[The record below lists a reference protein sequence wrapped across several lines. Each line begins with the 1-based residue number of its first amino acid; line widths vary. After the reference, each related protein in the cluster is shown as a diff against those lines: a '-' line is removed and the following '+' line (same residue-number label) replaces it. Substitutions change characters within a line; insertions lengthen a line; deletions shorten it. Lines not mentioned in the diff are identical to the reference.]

1 LSLPLGSEKFKEDY
15 AMEEPRRENLPLLE
29 LDILRTFV
37 AIADT
42 GNFTTA
48 AEAVLRTPSAV
59 SMQIKKLEDM
69 LGATLFRRDARA
81 VTLTHHGEILLSSAR
96 RLLAMNNEI
105 VGRFVRPHMNG
116 VVNLG
121 APDDIGDLVLPEV
134 LRRFAEAYP
143 MVAVDVRI
151 DGSDSLRRQ
160 VAEGKLDVA
169 LFNCTGSNYNGEG
182 ELLYREKLVWAGKKC
197 GNAYA
202 RTPLPVSV
210 WEAGCIWRSKAL
222 DALDKSGRPYR
233 ISYLSAHHMG
243 QRAAI
248 RADIAVAPLARFLI
262 ADDMVELGEQQGLP
276 DIGYYDVGM
285 VMRAGAPAPVEAVA
299 EYIRGAVATLG
310 KSVELAA

>member
-1 LSLPLGSEKFKEDY
+1 MD
-15 AMEEPRRENLPLLE
+15 EPRRENLPLLE

-59 SMQIKKLEDM
+59 SMQIKKLEEM
-69 LGATLFRRDARA
+69 LGATLFRRDART
-81 VTLTHHGEILLSSAR
+81 VTLTHHGEVLLTSAR
-96 RLLAMNNEI
+96 RILAMNNEI

-121 APDDIGDLVLPEV
+121 APDDIGDVVLPEV

-143 MVAVDVRI
+143 LVAVDVRI
-151 DGSDSLRRQ
+151 EGSEALRRQ
-160 VAEGKLDVA
+160 VSEGKLDIA
-169 LFNCTGSNYNGEG
+169 LFNCTAGNFSGEG

-197 GNAYA
+197 GSAYA
-202 RTPLPVSV
+202 RSPVPVSV

-222 DALDKSGRPYR
+222 DALEKSGHPYR
-233 ISYLSAHHMG
+233 IAYLSAHHMG

-248 RADIAVAPLARFLI
+248 RADIAIAPLARFLI
-262 ADDMVELGEQQGLP
+262 ADDMVELGEAHGLP

-285 VMRAGAPAPVEAVA
+285 AMRTGAPAPVDALADYIRAAVA
-299 EYIRGAVATLG
+299 SIG
-310 KSVELAA
+310 KSVEMAA

>member
-1 LSLPLGSEKFKEDY
+1 
-15 AMEEPRRENLPLLE
+15 MEEPRRENLPLLE

-48 AEAVLRTPSAV
+48 AEIVLRTPSAV
-59 SMQIKKLEDM
+59 SMQIKKLEEM

-81 VTLTHHGEILLSSAR
+81 VTLTHHGEVLLSSAR
-96 RLLAMNNEI
+96 RLLALNNET
-105 VGRFVRPHMNG
+105 VARFIRPLMNG

-121 APDDIGDLVLPEV
+121 APDDIGDLILPEV

-143 MVAVDVRI
+143 SVAVDVRI
-151 DGSDSLRRQ
+151 EGSDTLRRH
-160 VAEGKLDVA
+160 VAEGKLDLA
-169 LFNCTGSNYNGEG
+169 LYNCSTGPFSGEG

-197 GNAYA
+197 GTAHTRN
-202 RTPLPVSV
+202 PVPVSV
-210 WEAGCIWRSKAL
+210 WEQGCIWRSRAL
-222 DALDKSGRPYR
+222 EALEKSGKPYR

-262 ADDMVELGEQQGLP
+262 SDDMVALGESHGLP
-276 DIGYYDVGM
+276 DLGYYDVGM
-285 VMRAGAPAPVEAVA
+285 VMRAGASAPVLAVA
-299 EYIRGAVATLG
+299 EYVRAAVSALG
-310 KSVELAA
+310 SAAEMAA

>member
-1 LSLPLGSEKFKEDY
+1 MD
-15 AMEEPRRENLPLLE
+15 EPRRENLPLLE

-59 SMQIKKLEDM
+59 SMQIKKLEEM

-81 VTLTHHGEILLSSAR
+81 VTLTHHGEILLTAAR
-96 RLLAMNNEI
+96 RMLAMNNEI

-151 DGSDSLRRQ
+151 EGSDTLRRQ
-160 VAEGKLDVA
+160 VAEGKLDIA
-169 LFNCTGSNYNGEG
+169 LFNCTAGNFNGEG

-202 RTPLPVSV
+202 RSPVPISV

-222 DALDKSGRPYR
+222 DALEKSGQPYR
-233 ISYLSAHHMG
+233 IAYLSAHHMG

-248 RADIAVAPLARFLI
+248 RADIAIAPLARFLI
-262 ADDMVELGEQQGLP
+262 ADDMVELGEAHGLP

-285 VMRAGAPAPVEAVA
+285 VMRAGSPKTVDALA
-299 EYIRGAVATLG
+299 EYIRGAVVSIG
-310 KSVELAA
+310 KSLEMAA

>member
-1 LSLPLGSEKFKEDY
+1 MD
-15 AMEEPRRENLPLLE
+15 EPRRENLPLLE

-59 SMQIKKLEDM
+59 SMQIKKLEET
-69 LGATLFRRDARA
+69 LGATLFSRDARA
-81 VTLTHHGEILLSSAR
+81 VTLTHHGELLLSAAR

-121 APDDIGDLVLPEV
+121 APDDIGDVILPEV
-134 LRRFAEAYP
+134 LRRFAEVYP
-143 MVAVDVRI
+143 LVAVDVRI
-151 DGSDSLRRQ
+151 ESSEALRRQ
-160 VAEGKLDVA
+160 VAEGKLDIA
-169 LFNCTGSNYNGEG
+169 LYNCTSNNFNGEG

-197 GNAYA
+197 GTAHL
-202 RTPLPVSV
+202 RDPLPVSV
-210 WEAGCIWRSKAL
+210 WESGCIWRSKAL
-222 DALDKSGRPYR
+222 EALEKSGRPYR

-262 ADDMVELGEQQGLP
+262 ADDMAELGEAHGVP

-285 VMRAGAPAPVEAVA
+285 VKRAGAPVTVDALADH
-299 EYIRGAVATLG
+299 IRAAVATLA
-310 KSVELAA
+310 KPVEMAA

>member
-1 LSLPLGSEKFKEDY
+1 MD
-15 AMEEPRRENLPLLE
+15 EPRRENLPLLE

-59 SMQIKKLEDM
+59 SMQIKKLEEM
-69 LGATLFRRDARA
+69 LGATLFRRDART
-81 VTLTHHGEILLSSAR
+81 VTLTHHGEVLLTSAR
-96 RLLAMNNEI
+96 RMLAMNNEI

-121 APDDIGDLVLPEV
+121 APDDIGDVVLPEV

-143 MVAVDVRI
+143 LVAVDVRI
-151 DGSDSLRRQ
+151 EGSEALRRQ
-160 VAEGKLDVA
+160 VSEGKLDIA
-169 LFNCTGSNYNGEG
+169 LFNCTAGNFSGEG

-197 GNAYA
+197 GSAYA
-202 RTPLPVSV
+202 RSPVPVSV

-222 DALDKSGRPYR
+222 DALEKSGHPYR
-233 ISYLSAHHMG
+233 IAYLSAHHMG

-248 RADIAVAPLARFLI
+248 RADIAIAPLARFLI
-262 ADDMVELGEQQGLP
+262 ADDMVELGEAHGLP

-285 VMRAGAPAPVEAVA
+285 AMRTGAPAPVDALADYIRAAVA
-299 EYIRGAVATLG
+299 SIG
-310 KSVELAA
+310 KSVEMAA

>member
-1 LSLPLGSEKFKEDY
+1 MD
-15 AMEEPRRENLPLLE
+15 EPRRENLPLLE

-96 RLLAMNNEI
+96 RILAMNNEI

-143 MVAVDVRI
+143 LVAVDVRI
-151 DGSDSLRRQ
+151 EGSETLRRQ
-160 VAEGKLDVA
+160 VSEGKLDIA
-169 LFNCTGSNYNGEG
+169 LYNCNSGCFGGEG

-197 GNAYA
+197 GHAYA

-222 DALDKSGRPYR
+222 DALEKSGHAYR
-233 ISYLSAHHMG
+233 IAYLSAHHMG

-248 RADIAVAPLARFLI
+248 RADIAIAPLARFLI
-262 ADDMVELGEQQGLP
+262 ADDMVELGEGHGLP
-276 DIGYYDVGM
+276 DIGYYDVGLL
-285 VMRAGAPAPVEAVA
+285 MRTGAPAPVDALADYIRAAVA
-299 EYIRGAVATLG
+299 SIG
-310 KSVELAA
+310 KSVEMAA

>member
-1 LSLPLGSEKFKEDY
+1 
-15 AMEEPRRENLPLLE
+15 MEEPRRENLPLLE
-29 LDILRTFV
+29 LDVLRTFV

-59 SMQIKKLEDM
+59 SMQIKKLEEM
-69 LGATLFRRDARA
+69 LGATLFSRDARA
-81 VTLTHHGEILLSSAR
+81 VALTHHGELLLSSAR

-121 APDDIGDLVLPEV
+121 APDDIGDIVLPEV

-143 MVAVDVRI
+143 LVAVDVRI
-151 DGSDSLRRQ
+151 EGSESLRRQ
-160 VAEGKLDVA
+160 VAEGRLDIA
-169 LFNCTGSNYNGEG
+169 LYNCTTSNFNGEG

-197 GNAYA
+197 GTAHL
-202 RTPLPVSV
+202 RQPLPVSV

-222 DALDKSGRPYR
+222 EALETSGRPYR

-262 ADDMVELGEQQGLP
+262 ADDMVELGEGHGLP

-285 VMRAGAPAPVEAVA
+285 VTRTGAPAPVAALADHIRAAVA
-299 EYIRGAVATLG
+299 SLA
-310 KSVELAA
+310 KSTEMAA

>member
-1 LSLPLGSEKFKEDY
+1 MD
-15 AMEEPRRENLPLLE
+15 EPRRENLPLLE

-81 VTLTHHGEILLSSAR
+81 VTLTHHGEILLTSAR
-96 RLLAMNNEI
+96 RILAMNNEI

-143 MVAVDVRI
+143 LVAVDVRI
-151 DGSDSLRRQ
+151 EGSETLRRQ
-160 VAEGKLDVA
+160 VSEGKLDIA
-169 LFNCTGSNYNGEG
+169 LYNCTAGSFNGEG

-197 GNAYA
+197 GAAYA
-202 RTPLPVSV
+202 RAPLPVSV

-222 DALDKSGRPYR
+222 DALEKSGKPYR
-233 ISYLSAHHMG
+233 IAYLSAHHMG

-248 RADIAVAPLARFLI
+248 RADIAIAPLARFLI
-262 ADDMVELGEQQGLP
+262 SEDMVELGEPQGLP

-285 VMRAGAPAPVEAVA
+285 VMRTGAPDPVDALAEFIRAAVA
-299 EYIRGAVATLG
+299 SIG
-310 KSVELAA
+310 KSVEMAA